1 LLYCLEEY
9 HINIFESHK
18 SNEIETA
25 FRVDFNDNLEIM
37 IGGDLMPYRKRL
49 AICIFLCAS
58 IISIPSNNNIVCL
71 AGLREKYVKSC

>member
-1 LLYCLEEY
+1 MSSSLKDIPVVIISSENVPAM
-9 HINIFESHK
+9 IN
-18 SNEIETA
+18 
-25 FRVDFNDNLEIM
+25 RVDFNDNLEIM